1 VIFGGAGIDE
11 TPSLHFHGESNVLS
25 APARPITIK
34 NQKPKHPTQVH
45 RGPSSLPRT
54 AKQTTN
60 AIIGQNKKFIMT
72 QLTLAIGSGCLAFG
86 PLASLF
92 IVVVYPKAIHVILL
106 TSAALF
112 GLLAATAAGL
122 FHTALTWLTMG
133 RNSSSPILAIFLG
146 IFFQFIFRC
155 IYVSCYHKVE
165 MVVLDSLLS
174 SSSSAHAN
182 ANYPGSSSSPSDDHD
197 NDAANNNEGGS
208 RTTTTTGPQQKLAL
222 NDTTS
227 AIASA
232 VGFGGMQATL
242 LYGSLWA
249 SQFNTLGVL
258 YQDFC
263 PLFPSLAVSAV
274 ATALISILQVFWML
288 LTFVGLR
295 RRLLYGRGQGIKW
308 ESRTG
313 GNLALLMALGTH
325 LLVGGVS
332 YINTMRNGCYITIP
346 ALVVILFIT
355 AFAFWAGCGRTSLIL
370 PGGGPRRGGGE
381 THRD

>member
-1 VIFGGAGIDE
+1 MFGGAGIDE
-11 TPSLHFHGESNVLS
+11 TPSLHFRGASNVLS
-25 APARPITIK
+25 APARPIITIK
-34 NQKPKHPTQVH
+34 KLKPKHPKQVQ
-45 RGPSSLPRT
+45 RGPIAEDLCQ
-54 AKQTTN
+54 AN
-60 AIIGQNKKFIMT
+60 NKRNHRARIKKPIMT

-112 GLLAATAAGL
+112 GLLAATTAGL

-155 IYVSCYHKVE
+155 VYVSCYHKVE
-165 MVVLDSLLS
+165 MVVLDSLMS
-174 SSSSAHAN
+174 SSSSANA
-182 ANYPGSSSSPSDDHD
+182 ANYPGSSSSPSDDDD
-197 NDAANNNEGGS
+197 NAANNNTGGS